1 MKAKYM
7 FEIMELDDGMVA
19 VPVGNDSEQFHGVL
33 KVNET
38 AATILKLL
46 ENEITQEEIVEALL
60 KEYEGSKDE
69 ITESV
74 REYIELLT
82 AENVI
87 A

>member
-1 MKAKYM
+1 MKAKYT

-46 ENEITQEEIVEALL
+46 ENEITQEEIVETLL

-69 ITESV
+69 IIESV
-74 REYIELLT
+74 REYIEILT